1 MMDEQTPIEAQ
12 GIDPDVILRGLALEW
27 VRALILTIDVGLAV
41 FSNPL
46 RYLRIDDDL
55 RMVRQVLVRVAGK
68 G

>member
-1 MMDEQTPIEAQ
+1 MDDQQIETA

-41 FSNPL
+41 FANPL

>member
-1 MMDEQTPIEAQ
+1 MDEQTPIETQ

-41 FSNPL
+41 FANPL
-46 RYLRIDDDL
+46 RDLRIADDL
-55 RMVRQVLVRVAGK
+55 RMVRSILARVAGK

>member
-1 MMDEQTPIEAQ
+1 
-12 GIDPDVILRGLALEW
+12 VILRGLALEW

-41 FSNPL
+41 FANPL

-55 RMVRQVLVRVAGK
+55 RMVRSILARVAGK